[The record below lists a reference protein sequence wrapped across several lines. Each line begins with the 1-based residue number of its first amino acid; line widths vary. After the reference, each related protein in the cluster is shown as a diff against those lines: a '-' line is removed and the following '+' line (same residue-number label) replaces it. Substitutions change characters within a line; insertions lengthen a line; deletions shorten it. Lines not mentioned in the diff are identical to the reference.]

1 MRNTVIKAKRPGR
14 QDYWRWSRWGLLL
27 GLPIMLAC
35 QPTTTKEHA
44 AAESWQICSD
54 PRPRV
59 CTMIYQPVCAE
70 RVSGERETLSSP
82 CNACADI
89 SVFRWRTPACDSQ
102 LER

>member
-1 MRNTVIKAKRPGR
+1 
-14 QDYWRWSRWGLLL
+14 
-27 GLPIMLAC
+27 MLAC

-59 CTMIYQPVCAE
+59 CTMVYQPVCAE

-89 SVFRWRTPACDSQ
+89 SVFRWRAPACESQ